1 MLLLLLR
8 FMRNS
13 SFICN
18 FVLAK
23 QQLLI
28 MGGIGSG
35 GARDGAGRKPIDGVP
50 RAKVSFSVPQYLID
64 QVRELAERQK
74 ISTSQLVTELLE
86 KALR

>member
-1 MLLLLLR
+1 
-8 FMRNS
+8 
-13 SFICN
+13 
-18 FVLAK
+18 
-23 QQLLI
+23 
-28 MGGIGSG
+28 
-35 GARDGAGRKPIDGVP
+35 VP